1 MSYIA
6 MVVEGETHS
15 SLAASNDRARRS
27 HGHRAWSCLLGSTSK
42 NAQWPPCHVSVIL
55 LDSSHDTNLRTHG
68 VLARPLLG
76 LHKGK
81 AVHRLQWRSEE
92 WLAAVALGEL
102 DHLPVHSSAAAGPLC
117 ECCGFLLV
125 CLFCP
130 VEPCICLA
138 HWDLVAM
145 VHLDAMRPTGLP
157 AIITKCRQES
167 TGQKQPGEDCAGS
180 ADSGIVQVHLSE
192 LQLQDSTDSLA
203 EVRACGKVKLLSS
216 TNSWQHLR

>member
-1 MSYIA
+1 MCT
-6 MVVEGETHS
+6 EP
-15 SLAASNDRARRS
+15 
-27 HGHRAWSCLLGSTSK
+27 GHACWGLTSK

-92 WLAAVALGEL
+92 WLAAVALGQL

-130 VEPCICLA
+130 VEPCAKCLA
-138 HWDLVAM
+138 HCDLVTM
-145 VHLDAMRPTGLP
+145 LHLDAMRPTRMP
-157 AIITKCRQES
+157 AIITKCSKSCQQVRNE
-167 TGQKQPGEDCAGS
+167 PGEDCAGS
-180 ADSGIVQVHLSE
+180 LSCVPALVQVHLSE

-203 EVRACGKVKLLSS
+203 EVRACGKVKALIIYKQLAASQM
-216 TNSWQHLR
+216 THVRETT

>member
-1 MSYIA
+1 M
-6 MVVEGETHS
+6 
-15 SLAASNDRARRS
+15 
-27 HGHRAWSCLLGSTSK
+27 HRAWSCLLGSTSK
-42 NAQWPPCHVSVIL
+42 NAQWPPYHVSVIL

-92 WLAAVALGEL
+92 WLAAVALGQL

-117 ECCGFLLV
+117 KRCGFLLV
-125 CLFCP
+125 GLFCP
-130 VEPCICLA
+130 VEPRACLA
-138 HWDLVAM
+138 HCVLVTM
-145 VHLDAMRPTGLP
+145 LHLDAMRPTGSP
-157 AIITKCRQES
+157 AVVTKCRQAS
-167 TGQKQPGEDCAGS
+167 AGQERAGEDCAVS
-180 ADSGIVQVHLSE
+180 AASCTVQVHLSE